1 MQNSKMNQPNIEAW
15 RSMKRRKPLHSR
27 ALENATPL
35 AITNVVATTATSL
48 HKAEFTGCPTSPAWT
63 VLSPELPP
71 DSQTFMPGTSVTCR
85 MDEEQLHRSYDVF
98 ARPRSRADYASSSP
112 LAQRSMR
119 SATFRAKLMPR
130 LAHQTFPTALYRDCS
145 ILILVP
151 ERLWFL
157 AAHFRSLA
165 QVYRS
170 IAQNK

>member
-1 MQNSKMNQPNIEAW
+1 MEIEEAPKA
-15 RSMKRRKPLHSR
+15 SSLSSSGKCD
-27 ALENATPL
+27 
-35 AITNVVATTATSL
+35 TSGDHQCCCNDSYQL

-85 MDEEQLHRSYDVF
+85 MDEEQLHRSHDVF

-165 QVYRS
+165 QVYRF